1 MARLNRKTRHQKKTP
16 PPKSAGIPEERE
28 ERTAPPAKR
37 KMRVALA
44 AWEIGRV
51 SSGLGAKVGGLGVV
65 VEELPR
71 ELIKAAARQDI
82 ELEIETLSPCFG
94 YHDKSKL
101 TKRDLRVPVTL
112 DGHTFEFEVYEHVFP
127 DGQKVVYFWDH
138 VQLNWTTPAALYPS
152 DPQLGLRLY
161 AAVSQAMARY
171 IKQGDF
177 DTIHLH
183 DYHVGLIPLY
193 LGDEYLLKVP
203 VHLTIHNAT
212 YQGNALFI
220 GGAHASLERIS
231 MPGEPLNPRYFD
243 FLGNVNILKACMLK
257 VHESGGRITT
267 VSGDLGASW
276 GYAAELGLNEA
287 EILTR
292 AAAQKG
298 GRPGKVFLPNRGL
311 DLFEKLPIAGITNG
325 ISDQNFPENLPE
337 LKAGALKKMQAK
349 RGRSSP
355 IFLNPIVQAEM
366 LGRDH
371 AFDADTLPVKS
382 ELKRL
387 LHLEAFGT
395 EPAFDPILIT
405 AVGRLVEQKNFG
417 IVAAIMERTLAHDP
431 GVKFLLL
438 ASAPQEDAAGKA
450 LEARFGRLSA
460 MYPQRVYSNNDFN
473 QPLSR
478 LILAGGDFS
487 LVPSRFEPCGLV
499 DYEASLLGNIV
510 IGRATGG
517 LTKVAHCGYLYEW
530 LDISDPVG
538 EANAFYAQIKHAID
552 TYRRNPPRHQELV
565 RAAMKIDASWD
576 ASATQYVNLY
586 RYGVIAKRWQAG
598 RHELVR
604 TFMASLTADKGVF
617 TDFFV
622 PAREEYRDSLD
633 WELRKTLLGADI
645 PREGGA

>member
-1 MARLNRKTRHQKKTP
+1 VSPVSPTP
-16 PPKSAGIPEERE
+16 PM
-28 ERTAPPAKR
+28 PPTKR

-71 ELIKAAARQDI
+71 ELIKAAAKQGI
-82 ELEIETLSPCFG
+82 ELEIETLSPCFA

-101 TKRDLRVPVTL
+101 TKRNLLVPVTL

-138 VQLNWTTPAALYPS
+138 LQLRWTTPAAIYPS

-161 AAVSQAMARY
+161 ATVAQAMAGY

-177 DTIHLH
+177 DTVHLH

-193 LGDEYLLKVP
+193 LGDDYLRKVP
-203 VHLTIHNAT
+203 VHFTIHNAT
-212 YQGNALFI
+212 YQGNAPVI
-220 GGAHASLERIS
+220 GGPYASLERIS
-231 MPGEPLNPRYFD
+231 IPGEPLYYRYFD
-243 FLGNVNILKACMLK
+243 FFDNVNIMKACMLK
-257 VHESGGRITT
+257 VHETGGKITT
-267 VSGDLGASW
+267 VSGDLNATW
-276 GYAAELGLNEA
+276 GYAAELKMNEA
-287 EILTR
+287 EILAR

-325 ISDQNFPENLPE
+325 IGDQNFPENLPE
-337 LKAGALKKMQAK
+337 LKAAVLKQVQAK
-349 RGRSSP
+349 RGPSNP
-355 IFLNPIVQAEM
+355 IFRNPTTQAEM

-371 AFDADTLPVKS
+371 VFTADSLPVKFD
-382 ELKRL
+382 LKRL

-395 EPAFDPILIT
+395 EPVFDPILIT

-417 IVAAIMERTLAHDP
+417 IIADIMERTLAYDP

-438 ASAPQEDAAGKA
+438 ASAPQDDAGGKA
-450 LEARFGRLSA
+450 LEDRFGRLSA
-460 MYPQRVYSNNDFN
+460 KYPQRVYFNNNFN

-478 LILAGGDFS
+478 LIFAGGDFS

-499 DYEASLLGNIV
+499 DYEASLLGTVV

-538 EANAFYAQIKHAID
+538 EANAFFAQIKHAVD
-552 TYRRNPPRHQELV
+552 TYRRNPLRHQELV
-565 RAAMKIDASWD
+565 RTAMKIDASWD
-576 ASATQYVNLY
+576 ASATQYLNMY
-586 RYGVIAKRWQAG
+586 RYGLMAKRWYFG

-604 TFMASLTADKGVF
+604 TFMASLRADKEMF

-622 PAREEYRDSLD
+622 PALGEYHDALD
-633 WELRKTLLGADI
+633 TDLRKALLSDI
-645 PREGGA
+645 DQALAAASG

>member
-1 MARLNRKTRHQKKTP
+1 MPAEILEAREHRRATP
-16 PPKSAGIPEERE
+16 VKQ
-28 ERTAPPAKR
+28 

-82 ELEIETLSPCFG
+82 ELEIVTLSPCFA
-94 YHDKSKL
+94 YHDKSKF
-101 TKRDLRVPVTL
+101 TKRDMRVPVTL

-138 VQLNWTTPAALYPS
+138 LQLHWTTPAALYPS

-161 AAVSQAMARY
+161 ATVSQAMAGY

-203 VHLTIHNAT
+203 IHLTIHNAS
-212 YQGNALFI
+212 YQGNAPVI

-231 MPGEPLNPRYFD
+231 MPGEPLDYRYFD
-243 FLGNVNILKACMLK
+243 FLGNVNIMKACMLK
-257 VHESGGRITT
+257 VHETGGKITT
-267 VSGDLGASW
+267 VSGDLSASW
-276 GYAAELGLNEA
+276 GYVAELKMSEA
-287 EILTR
+287 EILAR

-298 GRPGKVFLPNRGL
+298 GRPGEVFLPNRGL

-325 ISDQNFPENLPE
+325 ISDQNLPQQLPE
-337 LKAGALKKMQAK
+337 LKADALKKMQAA
-349 RGRSSP
+349 RGLSSP

-417 IVAAIMERTLAHDP
+417 IIADIMERTLAHDP
-431 GVKFLLL
+431 GVKFILL
-438 ASAPQEDAAGKA
+438 ASAPREDADGTA
-450 LEARFGRLSA
+450 LEERFGRLSA
-460 MYPQRVYSNNDFN
+460 MYPQRVYFNNKFN

-478 LILAGGDFS
+478 LILAGGDFT

-538 EANAFYAQIKHAID
+538 EANAFYAQIKQAIG
-552 TYRRNPPRHQELV
+552 TYRRNPLRHQELV
-565 RAAMKIDASWD
+565 RTAMKIDASWD
-576 ASATQYVNLY
+576 ASATQYLNMY
-586 RYGVIAKRWQAG
+586 RYGLMVKRWHAE
-598 RHELVR
+598 RHELVQA
-604 TFMASLTADKGVF
+604 FMASLKADKNVF

-622 PAREEYRDSLD
+622 PAREEYRDTLD
-633 WELRKTLLGADI
+633 WELRETLLSDKDSLSMRS
-645 PREGGA
+645 PRQCQRG

>member
-1 MARLNRKTRHQKKTP
+1 MARMKQ
-16 PPKSAGIPEERE
+16 AGERGQAP
-28 ERTAPPAKR
+28 APPAKR

-51 SSGLGAKVGGLGVV
+51 GSGLGAKVGGLGVV

-71 ELIKAAARQDI
+71 ELVTAAARQGI
-82 ELEIETLSPCFG
+82 ELEIETLSPCFAH
-94 YHDKSKL
+94 HDKRKL
-101 TKRDLRVPVTL
+101 TRRDLRVPVTL
-112 DGHTFEFEVYEHVFP
+112 DGHTFEFEVYEHMFP

-138 VQLNWTTPAALYPS
+138 LQLHWTGPAALYPS

-161 AAVSQAMARY
+161 AAVSQAMAGY
-171 IKQGDF
+171 IRQGGF

-193 LGDEYLLKVP
+193 LGDEYLRAVP
-203 VHLTIHNAT
+203 VHLTVHNAS
-212 YQGNALFI
+212 YQGNAPVV
-220 GGAHASLERIS
+220 GGAAASLERIS
-231 MPGEPLNPRYFD
+231 KPGEPLAHRYFD
-243 FLGNVNILKACMLK
+243 FFDNLNILKACMLK
-257 VHESGGRITT
+257 VHETGGRITT

-276 GYAAELGLNEA
+276 GYAAELGMSEA
-287 EILTR
+287 EILAR

-325 ISDQNFPENLPE
+325 ISDQNRPEHLPE
-337 LKAGALKKMQAK
+337 LKAGALKKVQAR

-355 IFLNPIVQAEM
+355 IFRNPTVQAGM

-371 AFDADTLPVKS
+371 SFDAETLQVKS

-417 IVAAIMERTLAHDP
+417 IIADVVERTLAHDP

-438 ASAPQEDAAGKA
+438 ASAPREDADGKA

-460 MYPQRVYSNNDFN
+460 LYPQRVFFDNTFN

-499 DYEASLLGNIV
+499 DYEASLLGTIV

-517 LTKVAHCGYLYEW
+517 LTKVAHCGYLYDW
-530 LDISDPVG
+530 LDVSDPVG
-538 EANAFYAQIKHAID
+538 EADAFSARIRQAVD
-552 TYRRNPPRHQELV
+552 TYRRDPRRHRELV
-565 RAAMKIDASWD
+565 RAAMRIDASWD

-586 RYGVIAKRWQAG
+586 RYGVLAKRWHAG
-598 RHELVR
+598 RRGLVR
-604 TFMASLTADKGVF
+604 TFAASLGADEGVF

-622 PAREEYRDSLD
+622 PAREEYRDALD
-633 WELRKTLLGADI
+633 TELRKTLSGEEDI
-645 PREGGA
+645 LS